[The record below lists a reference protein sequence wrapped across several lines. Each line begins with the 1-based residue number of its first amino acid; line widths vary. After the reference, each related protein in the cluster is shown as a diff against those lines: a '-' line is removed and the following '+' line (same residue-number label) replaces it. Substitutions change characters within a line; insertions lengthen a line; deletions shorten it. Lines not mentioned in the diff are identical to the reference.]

1 MAHEI
6 DLKRYDIYTD
16 LVVESY
22 DKENLDENIIHKEEK
37 YGDILVFDTEVLRD
51 DFKKKRGM
59 YSTITFKDISDKD
72 NFKKVEEVLI
82 KVLTRFLDKKKI
94 TMDKSCLVVGLGN
107 ELSTPDALGPNVSD
121 KILVTKYLFELGDV
135 ESGYRDVSAFKP
147 SVTGVT
153 GIETCDFIK
162 GVVDIVKPDFII
174 VIDALSSS
182 AISRLNKTI
191 QITDT
196 GISPGSGIGNYRKS
210 LDEET
215 FNIPVISIGVPTVA
229 SATTIVSDTF
239 KYMLKQFSFNLN
251 NQDNKKLKFV
261 PESNRNYLDHDK
273 ELSKEEKEKVL
284 GYVGLLEED
293 EFRTLVDEVLTPIEY
308 NLVVTVKEIDFVIEK
323 LALLLSNGINKTL
336 HKAYNTTNN

>member
-135 ESGYRDVSAFKP
+135 
-147 SVTGVT
+147 
-153 GIETCDFIK
+153 
-162 GVVDIVKPDFII
+162 
-174 VIDALSSS
+174 
-182 AISRLNKTI
+182 
-191 QITDT
+191 
-196 GISPGSGIGNYRKS
+196 
-210 LDEET
+210 
-215 FNIPVISIGVPTVA
+215 
-229 SATTIVSDTF
+229 
-239 KYMLKQFSFNLN
+239 
-251 NQDNKKLKFV
+251 
-261 PESNRNYLDHDK
+261 
-273 ELSKEEKEKVL
+273 
-284 GYVGLLEED
+284 
-293 EFRTLVDEVLTPIEY
+293 
-308 NLVVTVKEIDFVIEK
+308 
-323 LALLLSNGINKTL
+323 
-336 HKAYNTTNN
+336 

>member
-1 MAHEI
+1 MLNETKELLRNFYEI
-6 DLKRYDIYTD
+6 
-16 LVVESY
+16 
-22 DKENLDENIIHKEEK
+22 
-37 YGDILVFDTEVLRD
+37 
-51 DFKKKRGM
+51 
-59 YSTITFKDISDKD
+59 
-72 NFKKVEEVLI
+72 
-82 KVLTRFLDKKKI
+82 
-94 TMDKSCLVVGLGN
+94 
-107 ELSTPDALGPNVSD
+107 
-121 KILVTKYLFELGDV
+121 
-135 ESGYRDVSAFKP
+135 
-147 SVTGVT
+147 
-153 GIETCDFIK
+153 
-162 GVVDIVKPDFII
+162 
-174 VIDALSSS
+174 
-182 AISRLNKTI
+182 
-191 QITDT
+191 
-196 GISPGSGIGNYRKS
+196 
-210 LDEET
+210 DEET

-261 PESNRNYLDHDK
+261 PESNRNYLDYDK

>member
-1 MAHEI
+1 
-6 DLKRYDIYTD
+6 
-16 LVVESY
+16 
-22 DKENLDENIIHKEEK
+22 
-37 YGDILVFDTEVLRD
+37 
-51 DFKKKRGM
+51 
-59 YSTITFKDISDKD
+59 
-72 NFKKVEEVLI
+72 
-82 KVLTRFLDKKKI
+82 
-94 TMDKSCLVVGLGN
+94 MDKSCLVVGLGN

-121 KILVTKYLFELGDV
+121 KILVTKYLFELGEV

-162 GVVDIVKPDFII
+162 GVVDVVKPDFII
-174 VIDALSSS
+174 VIDALAAS

-284 GYVGLLEED
+284 GYVGLLEEE

-323 LALLLSNGINKTL
+323 LALLISNGINKTL

>member
-37 YGDILVFDTEVLRD
+37 YDDILVENTEVLRD

-121 KILVTKYLFELGDV
+121 KILVTKYLFELGEV

-174 VIDALSSS
+174 VIDALASRSIERISS
-182 AISRLNKTI
+182 TI
-191 QITDT
+191 QISDT
-196 GISPGSGIGNYRKS
+196 GIIPGGGVGNARTEISEKT
-210 LDEET
+210 LG
-215 FNIPVISIGVPTVA
+215 IPVIALGIPTVVETA
-229 SATTIVSDTF
+229 VLVNDS
-239 KYMLKQFSFNLN
+239 LNLFI
-251 NQDNKKLKFV
+251 DKLQNDAK
-261 PESNRNYLDHDK
+261 SNSYLN
-273 ELSKEEKEKVL
+273 EIKEKDN
-284 GYVGLLEED
+284 YEEIKD
-293 EFRTLVDEVLTPIEY
+293 ALNPSDYNMIVTP
-308 NLVVTVKEIDFVIEK
+308 KEIDDLIENMK
-323 LALLLSNGINKTL
+323 DIVARR
-336 HKAYNTTNN
+336 H